1 MVEIEMQKQKRVY
14 MDNDVITYYTLDEA
28 REILREEARQKRLAR
43 QKREE
48 EKREIFI
55 YFLKQKMMGV
65 AMIIISILIP
75 IINDGDA
82 TASLITLPLGLF
94 LLFTKE
100 EAIYK

>member
-1 MVEIEMQKQKRVY
+1 MNNTYNKTSNAIIEHH
-14 MDNDVITYYTLDEA
+14 TLDQA

-48 EKREIFI
+48 EKKERFF
-55 YFLKQKMMGV
+55 YFLKQKMMGI
-65 AMIIISILIP
+65 AMIFISILIP
-75 IINDGDA
+75 ILLDGDA

-94 LLFTKE
+94 ILFTKE

>member
-1 MVEIEMQKQKRVY
+1 MNRISIDEAQETLLAG
-14 MDNDVITYYTLDEA
+14 NTYYTLDEA

-43 QKREE
+43 QKKEE
-48 EKREIFI
+48 EKRERFF

-65 AMIIISILIP
+65 ALIIISILIP
-75 IINDGDA
+75 IISDGDA
-82 TASLITLPLGLF
+82 TAILITLPLGLF

>member
-1 MVEIEMQKQKRVY
+1 MNNTYNKTSNAIIE
-14 MDNDVITYYTLDEA
+14 YYTLDQA
-28 REILREEARQKRLAR
+28 SEILREKAKQKKLAR

-48 EKREIFI
+48 EKKERFF
-55 YFLKQKMMGV
+55 YFLKQKMVGITL
-65 AMIIISILIP
+65 IIISILIP
-75 IINDGDA
+75 IVNDGDA

>member
-1 MVEIEMQKQKRVY
+1 
-14 MDNDVITYYTLDEA
+14 MDNNIITYYTLEEA

-55 YFLKQKMMGV
+55 YFLKQKMMGIALIV
-65 AMIIISILIP
+65 ISILIP
-75 IINDGDA
+75 ILLDGDA
-82 TASLITLPLGLF
+82 TASLITLPLGLY

-100 EAIYK
+100 RAIY